1 MFCVCCEPTVFPT
14 LLRLQVNHLFFFFES
29 WRSEAKMYHLWS
41 GGSADCPQLPSF
53 AWRSWGPDLQEAGG
67 WPRRPSP
74 ILPMPITHLLPASHQ
89 MLPVPPGQCV
99 QKLYSAEHLECP
111 SPWFAPDQSPTKK
124 VFMQCGTLHCF
135 LRNRHSF
142 QSFIFLAKPKIHT
155 KCLNCWQRCH
165 TPTHPLWPRK
175 QNCATWCPHMIDH
188 RPLVLP
194 LFCPAFPRIIL
205 CTAYL
210 KGPNSPAPVSYL
222 PCHFSIRQRC
232 NFIGV
237 LFKLL
242 LLLSSLLLLFLLIL
256 LLLLSLLLL
265 LLLLQ
270 WQIHL
275 ENTFKERSSRLLTTI
290 ETFDQSDEK
299 TWPDQQKNNDKENDK
314 YIERTLPKALW
325 QRGVLQC
332 FKT

>member
-1 MFCVCCEPTVFPT
+1 
-14 LLRLQVNHLFFFFES
+14 
-29 WRSEAKMYHLWS
+29 
-41 GGSADCPQLPSF
+41 
-53 AWRSWGPDLQEAGG
+53 
-67 WPRRPSP
+67 
-74 ILPMPITHLLPASHQ
+74 
-89 MLPVPPGQCV
+89 
-99 QKLYSAEHLECP
+99 
-111 SPWFAPDQSPTKK
+111 
-124 VFMQCGTLHCF
+124 MQCGTLHCF

-175 QNCATWCPHMIDH
+175 QNCATWCPHIDH

-237 LFKLL
+237 LSKLL

-256 LLLLSLLLL
+256 LLLLYCSL
-265 LLLLQ
+265 
-270 WQIHL
+270 
-275 ENTFKERSSRLLTTI
+275 
-290 ETFDQSDEK
+290 
-299 TWPDQQKNNDKENDK
+299 
-314 YIERTLPKALW
+314 
-325 QRGVLQC
+325 
-332 FKT
+332 